1 MLPEF
6 LLAPAR
12 LLAGWLIKR
21 TKADRMDGKNR
32 VLNAQVRAL
41 NPGKADAVYQ
51 YHLEKLTGVIG
62 LAMLVLPAVVLV
74 FILSIKPETVQ
85 DGRLERLP
93 DKDQIILL
101 YCRTGRRA
109 EDAAAYLA
117 KKGYT
122 NIYEI
127 GGIIDWKGETV
138 TGNET

>member
-1 MLPEF
+1 MKRVS
-6 LLAPAR
+6 LLAL
-12 LLAGWLIKR
+12 LLALTMALCAACGSKTDYQTMEINDAAEMIAADDGHLLVDVR
-21 TKADRMDGKNR
+21 TKEEFEEKH
-32 VLNAQVRAL
+32 L
-41 NPGKADAVYQ
+41 PGAI
-51 YHLEKLTGVIG
+51 L
-62 LAMLVLPAVVLV
+62 LPVED
-74 FILSIKPETVQ
+74 IK

-138 TGNET
+138 SGSET

>member
-1 MLPEF
+1 MKRVS
-6 LLAPAR
+6 LLAL
-12 LLAGWLIKR
+12 LLALTMMFCAACGSKTDYQTMEINDAAEMIA
-21 TKADRMDGKNR
+21 ADDG
-32 VLNAQVRAL
+32 
-41 NPGKADAVYQ
+41 
-51 YHLEKLTGVIG
+51 H
-62 LAMLVLPAVVLV
+62 VLV
-74 FILSIKPETVQ
+74 DVRTQAEFEEKHIPGAILLPLEDIK

-109 EDAAAYLA
+109 EDAAEYLA

-138 TGNET
+138 TGSET

>member
-1 MLPEF
+1 MKRVS
-6 LLAPAR
+6 LLAL
-12 LLAGWLIKR
+12 LLALTMMFCAACGSKTDYQTMEINDAAEMIA
-21 TKADRMDGKNR
+21 ADDG
-32 VLNAQVRAL
+32 
-41 NPGKADAVYQ
+41 
-51 YHLEKLTGVIG
+51 H
-62 LAMLVLPAVVLV
+62 VLV
-74 FILSIKPETVQ
+74 DVRTQAEFEEKHIPGAILLPVEDIK

-109 EDAAAYLA
+109 EDAAEYLA

-138 TGNET
+138 TGSET

>member
-1 MLPEF
+1 MKRVS
-6 LLAPAR
+6 LLAL
-12 LLAGWLIKR
+12 LLALTMALCAACGSKTDYQTMEINDAAEMIAADDGHLLVDVRTQAEFEEKHIPGAILLPVEDIK
-21 TKADRMDGKNR
+21 
-32 VLNAQVRAL
+32 
-41 NPGKADAVYQ
+41 
-51 YHLEKLTGVIG
+51 
-62 LAMLVLPAVVLV
+62 
-74 FILSIKPETVQ
+74 

-109 EDAAAYLA
+109 KDAAEYLA

-138 TGNET
+138 TGSET

>member
-1 MLPEF
+1 MKRVS
-6 LLAPAR
+6 LLAL
-12 LLAGWLIKR
+12 LLALTMALCAACGSKTDYQTMEINDAAEMMAADDGHLLVDVRTQAEFEEKHIPGAILLPVEDIK
-21 TKADRMDGKNR
+21 
-32 VLNAQVRAL
+32 
-41 NPGKADAVYQ
+41 
-51 YHLEKLTGVIG
+51 
-62 LAMLVLPAVVLV
+62 
-74 FILSIKPETVQ
+74 

-93 DKDQIILL
+93 DKDQTILL

-138 TGNET
+138 SGSET

>member
-1 MLPEF
+1 MKRVS
-6 LLAPAR
+6 LLAL
-12 LLAGWLIKR
+12 LLALTMALCAACGSKTDYQTMEINDAAEMIAADDGHLLVDVR
-21 TKADRMDGKNR
+21 TKEEFEEKH
-32 VLNAQVRAL
+32 L
-41 NPGKADAVYQ
+41 PGAI
-51 YHLEKLTGVIG
+51 L
-62 LAMLVLPAVVLV
+62 LPVED
-74 FILSIKPETVQ
+74 IK

-93 DKDQIILL
+93 DKDQTILL

-138 TGNET
+138 TGSET

>member
-1 MLPEF
+1 MKRVS
-6 LLAPAR
+6 LLAL
-12 LLAGWLIKR
+12 LLALTMMFCAACGSKTDYQTMEINDAAEMIA
-21 TKADRMDGKNR
+21 ADDG
-32 VLNAQVRAL
+32 
-41 NPGKADAVYQ
+41 
-51 YHLEKLTGVIG
+51 H
-62 LAMLVLPAVVLV
+62 VLV
-74 FILSIKPETVQ
+74 DVRTQAEFEEKHIPGAILLPVDDIK

-109 EDAAAYLA
+109 EDAAEYLA

-138 TGNET
+138 TGSET

>member
-1 MLPEF
+1 MKRVS
-6 LLAPAR
+6 LLAL
-12 LLAGWLIKR
+12 LLALTVACCAACGSKTDYRTMEINDAAEMIAADDGHLLVDVRTREEFEEKHIPGAILLPVEDIK
-21 TKADRMDGKNR
+21 
-32 VLNAQVRAL
+32 
-41 NPGKADAVYQ
+41 
-51 YHLEKLTGVIG
+51 
-62 LAMLVLPAVVLV
+62 
-74 FILSIKPETVQ
+74 

-127 GGIIDWKGETV
+127 GGIIDWTGETV
-138 TGNET
+138 SGSET

>member
-1 MLPEF
+1 MKRVS
-6 LLAPAR
+6 LLAL
-12 LLAGWLIKR
+12 LLALTMALCAACGSKTDYQTMEINDAAEMIAADDGHLLVDVRTQAEFEEKHIPGAILLPVEDIK
-21 TKADRMDGKNR
+21 
-32 VLNAQVRAL
+32 
-41 NPGKADAVYQ
+41 
-51 YHLEKLTGVIG
+51 
-62 LAMLVLPAVVLV
+62 
-74 FILSIKPETVQ
+74 

-93 DKDQIILL
+93 DKDQTILL

-138 TGNET
+138 SGSET